1 MKKTWIHTGFFR
13 EIFRQ
18 LRGKGLVATF
28 ILAGLNLVFFS
39 VYLTRDPVTATVG
52 HFDARLMALPMLAML
67 YVFVP
72 IMVFGAYRWLNRR
85 AESDF
90 YHAIPLTRTQIYA
103 TTTAA
108 ILLWLCIAL
117 GSYAVVHAIL
127 RTVFGLPINYLL
139 FLCVFI
145 NMLIAAVEIVAA
157 FSIGLSLCGR
167 GFTAFFQSVAVLFLP
182 RILLTAF
189 WILTEVDSGFTL
201 PFSMLLPFFNPE
213 FNIAATPF
221 HSLIYGINYANP
233 LAMLWSLVYSAGL
246 LVLGG
251 IAFKK
256 RRSELAEIPYAS
268 KVLQTVTRVMFGMP
282 QLLTITVI
290 LNIWLRY
297 GWEDDFMPREIL
309 IPLLLTSILFSFI
322 FYCLYEL
329 ISSRKMKKVV
339 KAMPGYVLC
348 LALSAFFIF
357 VPYWVGKLRLLTPIN
372 AEEIKSFRISNEST
386 ILIPSNI
393 SGSETWSDY
402 VLYHHTFS
410 DKDAN
415 ALIANQSK
423 EDCKNQQKGDEV
435 NITGMERII
444 VNDGGLFRKMVNLPA
459 DYSYSLI
466 NFKEAFLKICK
477 NDPAFTEK
485 VAAYP
490 KGQITYYAQG
500 LSLSEAR
507 EVGRLFREDYEK
519 LTDEE
524 RLSLMYSPDSMIEM
538 YGSVNSPVGLRI
550 ALFGSYGAENYT
562 MTYRV
567 NELTPNAAKA
577 MLGYLNARNAE
588 KARKELKALVEWM
601 EHPKGDFTYTYFTV
615 GTREVNGYYNLWN
628 YEDQKEFA
636 TPKEAHPGAYAIL
649 KALSE
654 APTTDDPSHCVTFS
668 IVSYEMSSLSSV
680 TTQAVAAGFAVDD
693 TLLAYIEQ
701 WIVAYDSSVE
711 FPMEF
716 LDL

>member
-1 MKKTWIHTGFFR
+1 MKKLIHPGFFR

-18 LRGKGLVATF
+18 LRAKGLVATLL
-28 ILAGLNLVFFS
+28 LAGLNLILFS
-39 VYLTRDPVTATVG
+39 VYLTRDPVNVSVG
-52 HFDARLMALPMLAML
+52 HFDARLMALPMLVML
-67 YVFVP
+67 YLFVP
-72 IMVFGAYRWLNRR
+72 IMVFGAYRWLYKR

-103 TTTAA
+103 TTSAA
-108 ILLWLCIAL
+108 IFLWLTIAL
-117 GSYAVVHAIL
+117 GSYAVVQAIL
-127 RTVFGLPINYLL
+127 RTAFGLPINYLL
-139 FLCVFI
+139 FLCVFV
-145 NMLIAAVEIVAA
+145 NMLIAMIEIVAA
-157 FSIGLSLCGR
+157 FSIGAALCGR
-167 GFTAFFQSVAVLFLP
+167 RFSAFFQSVAVLFLP
-182 RILLTAF
+182 RVLLTLF
-189 WILTEVDSGFTL
+189 WILTELDSGFTL
-201 PFSMLLPFFNPE
+201 PFSMILPFFNPE
-213 FNIAATPF
+213 YNIAATPL

-233 LAMLWSLVYSAGL
+233 LAMLYSLAYSAGL

-251 IAFKK
+251 VAFQK
-256 RRSELAEIPYAS
+256 RKSELADSPYAS
-268 KVLQTVTRVMFGMP
+268 RILQTVTRVMFGMP
-282 QLLTITVI
+282 QLLTVTVI
-290 LNIWLRY
+290 LNVWLRY

-309 IPLLLTSILFSFI
+309 IPLMLTSILFSFI

-357 VPYWVGKLRLLTPIN
+357 VPYAVGNMRTLKPIA
-372 AEEIKSFRISNEST
+372 AEEIKSFKISDEST
-386 ILIPSNI
+386 ILIPSGI
-393 SGSETWSDY
+393 SGNETWTDY
-402 VLYHHTFS
+402 VMYHHTFS
-410 DKDAN
+410 DRAASK
-415 ALIANQSK
+415 LIASQSK
-423 EDCKNQQKGDEV
+423 EDCTEQQKGEYV
-435 NITGMERII
+435 NFTDMQRII
-444 VNDGGLFRKMVNLPA
+444 VNNGGLFKKMVNLP
-459 DYSYSLI
+459 SYSGKL
-466 NFKEAFLKICK
+466 KTKDKLLKICK
-477 NDPAFTEK
+477 NDPAFGDAL
-485 VAAYP
+485 VAYP

-500 LSLSEAR
+500 LTLAEAR

-524 RLSLMYSPDSMIEM
+524 RLSLMYSPYSMIEM

-562 MTYRV
+562 MTYSV
-567 NELTPNAAKA
+567 NELTPNAAKV

-588 KARKELKALVEWM
+588 KVKKELKAIVEWM
-601 EHPKGDFTYTYFTV
+601 EHPKDYAPFTYLYV
-615 GTREVNGYYNLWN
+615 GTREVRHYDVWWD
-628 YEDQKEFA
+628 YEEQQKFA
-636 TPKEAHPGAYAIL
+636 TPKEAHPDTYAIL

-701 WIVAYDSSVE
+701 WIVAYDSSEE

>member
-1 MKKTWIHTGFFR
+1 MKKLIHPGFFR

-39 VYLTRDPVTATVG
+39 IYLTRDPVKASIG
-52 HFDARLMALPMLAML
+52 HFDARLMVAPMLIML

-72 IMVFGAYRWLNRR
+72 VMVFGAYRWLNKRV
-85 AESDF
+85 ESDF

-103 TTTAA
+103 TTSAA
-108 ILLWLCIAL
+108 IFLWLSIAL

-127 RTVFGLPINYLL
+127 RTAFGLPINWLL
-139 FLCVFI
+139 FLCVFV
-145 NMLIAAVEIVAA
+145 NMLIAMIEIVAA

-167 GFTAFFQSVAVLFLP
+167 GFTAFFQSIAVLFLP
-182 RILLTAF
+182 RVILTVF

-201 PFSMLLPFFNPE
+201 PFSMILPFFNPE
-213 FNIAATPF
+213 YNIAATPI

-233 LAMLWSLVYSAGL
+233 LAMLYSLVMSTGL
-246 LVLGG
+246 LLLGG
-251 IAFKK
+251 VAFRK
-256 RRSELAEIPYAS
+256 RKSELAEIPYAS
-268 KVLQTVTRVMFGMP
+268 KVLQAATRVMFGMP
-282 QLLTITVI
+282 QLLSVTVI
-290 LNIWLRY
+290 LNVWLRY
-297 GWEDDFMPREIL
+297 GWDEDFMPREIL
-309 IPLLLTSILFSFI
+309 IPLVMTSILFSFI

-357 VPYWVGKLRLLTPIN
+357 VPFWVGKARTLTPIS
-372 AEEIKSFRISNEST
+372 AEKIKSFRISNEST

-410 DKDAN
+410 DTKAN

-519 LTDEE
+519 LTDEQ
-524 RLSLMYSPDSMIEM
+524 RMSLI
-538 YGSVNSPVGLRI
+538 
-550 ALFGSYGAENYT
+550 GSYGTVIDVVQSKSPIALSIGLYGSYGTENYT
-562 MTYRV
+562 ATYRI

-588 KARKELKALVEWM
+588 TVKKELKTLVEWM
-601 EHPKGDFTYTYFTV
+601 EHPKNDPAFDRFNV
-615 GTREVNGYYNLWN
+615 GTRYVDQWNLWN
-628 YEDQKEFA
+628 YEDQKKFA
-636 TPKEAHPGAYAIL
+636 TPKEAHPDEYMLL

-654 APTTDDPSHCVTFS
+654 APMTDDPSHCVTFS
-668 IVSYEMSSLSSV
+668 IVSYEMSSLTSV
-680 TTQAVAAGFAVDD
+680 KTQIAAAGFAVDD
-693 TLLAYIEQ
+693 TLLAYIEL
-701 WIVAYDSSVE
+701 WIASEDSTEE
-711 FPMEF
+711 FPFEV

>member
-1 MKKTWIHTGFFR
+1 MKKTWIHPGFFR

-39 VYLTRDPVTATVG
+39 IYLTRDPVKATIG
-52 HFDARLMALPMLAML
+52 HFDARLMALPMLVML

-90 YHAIPLTRTQIYA
+90 YHAIPLTRTQIYV
-103 TTTAA
+103 TTSAA

-167 GFTAFFQSVAVLFLP
+167 GFTAFFQSITVLFLP

-201 PFSMLLPFFNPE
+201 PFSMILPFFNPE

-268 KVLQTVTRVMFGMP
+268 RVLQAVTRVMFGMP
-282 QLLTITVI
+282 QLMTITVI
-290 LNIWLRY
+290 LNIWMRY

-309 IPLLLTSILFSFI
+309 IPLMLTSILFSFI

-357 VPYWVGKLRLLTPIN
+357 VPFWVGKARTLTPIS
-372 AEEIKSFRISNEST
+372 AEKIKSFRISNEST
-386 ILIPSNI
+386 ILIPSDI

-410 DKDAN
+410 DTKAN

-423 EDCKNQQKGDEV
+423 EDCKAQQKGDEV
-435 NITGMERII
+435 NFTDMERII

-459 DYSYSLI
+459 YYSYSLI
-466 NFKEAFLKICK
+466 NFREAFLKICK

-507 EVGRLFREDYEK
+507 EVGRLFRTDYEK
-519 LTDEE
+519 LTTDQ
-524 RLSLMYSPDSMIEM
+524 RMS
-538 YGSVNSPVGLRI
+538 
-550 ALFGSYGAENYT
+550 LFGSSSANNLIVQGDNTIGLTITLYGSYGTENYT
-562 MTYRV
+562 ATYRIS
-567 NELTPNAAKA
+567 ELTPNAAKA

-588 KARKELKALVEWM
+588 TVKKELKTLVEWM
-601 EHPKGDFTYTYFTV
+601 EHPKDEPNFSHFNI
-615 GTREVNGYYNLWN
+615 GTKNI
-628 YEDQKEFA
+628 DQWRIWSYDDRQKFA
-636 TPKEAHPGAYAIL
+636 TPKEAHPDAYAIL

-654 APTTDDPSHCVTFS
+654 APLSDDPSRCVTFS
-668 IVSYEMSSLSSV
+668 LVSYEMNDFRTLWQSV
-680 TTQAVAAGFAVDD
+680 TAGFAVDD
-693 TLLAYIEQ
+693 TLRAYIEK
-701 WIVAYDSSVE
+701 WIATDDMTEEIPVE
-711 FPMEF
+711 FVDM
-716 LDL
+716 

>member
-1 MKKTWIHTGFFR
+1 MKKTLIHPGFFR

-18 LRGKGLVATF
+18 LRAKGLVATF
-28 ILAGLNLVFFS
+28 ILAGLNLIFFS
-39 VYLTRDPVTATVG
+39 VYLTRDPVTAAIG

-90 YHAIPLTRTQIYA
+90 YHAIPLTRAQIYA

-139 FLCVFI
+139 FLCVFL
-145 NMLIAAVEIVAA
+145 NMLFAAVEIVAA

-182 RILLTAF
+182 RFLLTAF
-189 WILTEVDSGFTL
+189 WILTELDSGYTL
-201 PFSMLLPFFNPE
+201 PFSMLPPFFNPE
-213 FNIAATPF
+213 YNIAATPL

-233 LAMLWSLVYSAGL
+233 LAMLWSLLYSTGL
-246 LVLGG
+246 LLLGG
-251 IAFKK
+251 AAFKK
-256 RRSELAEIPYAS
+256 RKSELAEMPYAS
-268 KVLQTVTRVMFGMP
+268 RALQTVTRVMFGMP
-282 QLLTITVI
+282 QLMTITVI
-290 LNIWLRY
+290 LNVWLRY
-297 GWEDDFMPREIL
+297 GWEDDFIPREIL

-357 VPYWVGKLRLLTPIN
+357 VPFWVGKARTLKPIN
-372 AEEIKSFRISNEST
+372 AEDIKSFKISDEST
-386 ILIPSNI
+386 ILIPSNV
-393 SGSETWSDY
+393 SGSETWTDY

-410 DKDAN
+410 DTKAN

-423 EDCKNQQKGDEV
+423 EDGKMQRNDFV
-435 NITGMERII
+435 NFTDSQRII
-444 VNDGGLFRKMVNLPA
+444 VNKGGLFKKIVSLPSY
-459 DYSYSLI
+459 YSGVS
-466 NFKEAFLKICK
+466 FKDKIMKICK
-477 NDPAFTEK
+477 NDPTFGDEL
-485 VAAYP
+485 VAYP

-500 LSLSEAR
+500 LTLAEAR
-507 EVGRLFREDYEK
+507 EVGRLFRADYEK
-519 LTDEE
+519 LTDEQRMSLIGSSGDLIEVE
-524 RLSLMYSPDSMIEM
+524 RSAGSIGLSISL
-538 YGSVNSPVGLRI
+538 YGSCGT
-550 ALFGSYGAENYT
+550 ENYT

-588 KARKELKALVEWM
+588 KVKKELKAIVEWM
-601 EHPKGDFTYTYFTV
+601 EHPKDYAPFTYLYV
-615 GTREVNGYYNLWN
+615 GTREVRHYDVWWD
-628 YEDQKEFA
+628 YEEQQKSA
-636 TPKEAHPGAYAIL
+636 TPKEAHPDTYAIL

-668 IVSYEMSSLSSV
+668 IVSYEMNSYYSNV
-680 TTQAVAAGFAVDD
+680 TITAVPVGFAVDD
-693 TLLAYIEQ
+693 TLRTYIEQ
-701 WIVAYDSSVE
+701 WIASSETDVE

>member
-103 TTTAA
+103 TTSAA

-139 FLCVFI
+139 FLCVFL
-145 NMLIAAVEIVAA
+145 NMLFAAVEIVAA

-201 PFSMLLPFFNPE
+201 PFSMILPFFNPE

-233 LAMLWSLVYSAGL
+233 VAMLWSLVYSAGL

-268 KVLQTVTRVMFGMP
+268 RVLQAVTRVMFGMP

-357 VPYWVGKLRLLTPIN
+357 VPYWVGKLRLLTPID

-393 SGSETWSDY
+393 SGSETWTDY
-402 VLYHHTFS
+402 TLYHHIFS
-410 DKDAN
+410 DKDASV
-415 ALIANQSK
+415 LIANQSK
-423 EDCKNQQKGDEV
+423 EDCKAQQKGDEV
-435 NITGMERII
+435 NFTDMERII
-444 VNDGGLFRKMVNLPA
+444 VNKGGLFKKIVSLPSY
-459 DYSYSLI
+459 YSGVS
-466 NFKEAFLKICK
+466 FKDKIMKICK
-477 NDPAFTEK
+477 NDPAFIKELT
-485 VAAYP
+485 AYP
-490 KGQITYYAQG
+490 KGQITYYANG
-500 LSLSEAR
+500 LSLAEAR
-507 EVGRLFREDYEK
+507 EVGRLFRADFEK
-519 LTDEE
+519 LGDDR
-524 RLSLMYSPDSMIEM
+524 RLSLIGSSGDLIEVERSAGSVGLSISL
-538 YGSVNSPVGLRI
+538 YGSC
-550 ALFGSYGAENYT
+550 GAENYT

-577 MLGYLNARNAE
+577 MLGYLNARNAKTVQ
-588 KARKELKALVEWM
+588 KALKAIVKWM
-601 EHPKGDFTYTYFTV
+601 EHPKDDAPFSYLYV
-615 GTREVNGYYNLWN
+615 GTREVSYYNVWS
-628 YEDQKEFA
+628 YEDQKKFA
-636 TPKEAHPGAYAIL
+636 APKEAHPEMYKIL

-654 APTTDDPSHCVTFS
+654 APMTDDPSHCVTFS
-668 IVSYEMSSLSSV
+668 LVSYELNSIYSNV
-680 TTQAVAAGFAVDD
+680 TVTNVPCGFSVDD
-693 TLLAYIEQ
+693 TLRAYIEQ
-701 WIVAYDSSVE
+701 WIASSETDVE